1 MSFGHNLH
9 LRYAPSYKCY
19 EHRWTA
25 LNLQLPKV
33 NWNLSA
39 RIEPTKKQNTTQQP
53 NNVTETLAKAES
65 FIYVHKRNPSDS
77 F

>member
-1 MSFGHNLH
+1 MYFGHNLH

-25 LNLQLPKV
+25 LNLQLPKLTETYQPGL
-33 NWNLSA
+33 NPPRS
-39 RIEPTKKQNTTQQP
+39 KTQH